1 MGTVHLNV
9 MVHDLLLIF
18 LTVLVMILVMIGT
31 VLFYGFYQY
40 KSLKNKRK
48 WESLIDARVSD
59 AIVFPDEKEAPES
72 ELFLSHSK
80 EGLFRNLLLEKL
92 VSSKKKFSGI
102 AQDEIQRLFVN
113 YGLYSEALQNLNSTK
128 PYVIA
133 GGIQEV
139 TAMKMTDS
147 LPKVKK
153 YLEHPTPQVYNE
165 AQYAM
170 VVFEGFSGLVF
181 LNTLQT
187 QLSDWQQLRLLGSL
201 KKVSEVS
208 NVSVEM
214 WLQSSNLSVVVFTLK
229 LIKKFQMF
237 TCYDLVKKLL
247 HHASENVR
255 INAVQTLQILENDLT
270 MEHFME
276 TYPLQPVKVQLAVLK
291 AMKHSNDKRYH
302 DFFRSQLIHQQ
313 VVSLKMEAAQALFA
327 LGFSQSLTEIAQSK
341 ASSKQI
347 REIVKHVLQ
356 EKI

>member
-9 MVHDLLLIF
+9 MLHDLLLIF
-18 LTVLVMILVMIGT
+18 LAVLVMILMMIGT

-40 KSLKNKRK
+40 RSLKNKRE
-48 WESLIDARVSD
+48 WESLIDERVSD
-59 AIVFPDEKEAPES
+59 AIVFSDEVGTS
-72 ELFLSHSK
+72 ENERFQSHSA
-80 EGLFRNLLLEKL
+80 EGSFRNLLLEKL
-92 VSSKKKFSGI
+92 VSSKKKFSGM
-102 AQDEIQRLFVN
+102 AQDEIQQLFVN
-113 YGLYSEALQNLNSTK
+113 YDLYKEALQNLNSKK

-139 TAMKMTDS
+139 TAMKITES
-147 LPKVKK
+147 LPQVKQ
-153 YLEHPTPQVYNE
+153 YLKHPAAQVYSE

-170 VVFEGFSGLVF
+170 VVFEGFNGLNF
-181 LNTLQT
+181 LSTLET
-187 QLSDWQQLRLLGSL
+187 PLSDWQQLRLLGSL
-201 KKVSEVS
+201 TKVPEVTY
-208 NVSVEM
+208 VSV
-214 WLQSSNLSVVVFTLK
+214 WLQSSNMSVVVFTLK
-229 LIKKFQMF
+229 LIKKFQML
-237 TCYDLVKKLL
+237 TCYDQVKKLL
-247 HHASENVR
+247 DHSSAIVR

-313 VVSLKMEAAQALFA
+313 DVSLKMEAAQALFA

-341 ASSKQI
+341 ASSQQL

-356 EKI
+356 KKYD